1 MPLSGLYFSLCDF
14 SWIPVTAAFKVK
26 SGMFQGVKQGM
37 EHETEAEE
45 ETKFSVQ
52 GQRQVKEPWLQFTGP
67 VISGP
72 PVFIQTLRPG
82 LEPQLGE
89 HKIGFIKNPWQQMD
103 AQEGDCLRSDGAT
116 RSWL

>member
-1 MPLSGLYFSLCDF
+1 
-14 SWIPVTAAFKVK
+14 
-26 SGMFQGVKQGM
+26 M

-67 VISGP
+67 VVSGP
-72 PVFIQTLRPG
+72 PGLQTLRPG

-103 AQEGDCLRSDGAT
+103 AQEDDCLRSDGAT
-116 RSWL
+116 RSWLLLLFIVAGYHCVAGSPKHGDIHMR